1 MTRRKAF
8 NESAERTVYRPGLE
22 IKGDL
27 IPGFRFAPPGA
38 ALCHPLRGFIDRF
51 GPACIL
57 GEEIEVKL
65 ALIGY
70 GAMGQ
75 LVAKLASEQGH
86 EVVLTLDIEDAARGV
101 LDLADALRAGDVAID
116 FSVADMVP
124 KNAEA
129 CARAGVP
136 LVVGTTGWQTH
147 VAEVRHLVTEHDGGL
162 IYGANFSVGVQVF
175 YRMLESYDAFIEEAH
190 HKRKR
195 DAPSGTAVQLRT
207 LVTEGLGRDV
217 PVTSTRAGYIPG
229 THRLGFDSVADQ
241 ITLTHTARSRE
252 GFAAGA
258 LVAARWIAG
267 RKGVYEF
274 SAVFDEII
282 KNNRDV

>member
-1 MTRRKAF
+1 MK
-8 NESAERTVYRPGLE
+8 
-22 IKGDL
+22 I
-27 IPGFRFAPPGA
+27 
-38 ALCHPLRGFIDRF
+38 
-51 GPACIL
+51 
-57 GEEIEVKL
+57 

-75 LVAKLASEQGH
+75 LVGKLANDQGH
-86 EVVLTLDIEDAARGV
+86 QVTLTLDIDDATRTV
-101 LDLADALRAGDVAID
+101 EDLAGALRACDVAVD

-124 KNAEA
+124 KNTEA

-136 LVVGTTGWQTH
+136 LVVGTTGWQSR
-147 VAEVRHLVTEHDGGL
+147 VADVQRIVTERDGAL

-175 YRMLESYDAFIEEAH
+175 YRIAARAAELFRGLESYDAFIEEAH

-195 DAPSGTAVQLRT
+195 DAPSGTAVQLRDM
-207 LVTEGLGRDV
+207 VGSDLGREV

-229 THRLGFDSVADQ
+229 THRLGFDSAADQ

-258 LVAARWIAG
+258 LLAARWIIG

-274 SAVFDEII
+274 AEVFDEII
-282 KNNRDV
+282 ASSLR

>member
-1 MTRRKAF
+1 M
-8 NESAERTVYRPGLE
+8 
-22 IKGDL
+22 
-27 IPGFRFAPPGA
+27 
-38 ALCHPLRGFIDRF
+38 
-51 GPACIL
+51 
-57 GEEIEVKL
+57 KL

-75 LVAKLASEQGH
+75 LVAKLANEQGH
-86 EVVLTLDIEDAARGV
+86 QVVLTLDIDDASRSV
-101 LDLADALRAGDVAID
+101 EDLANALRGCDVAID
-116 FSVADMVP
+116 FSVADTVL

-129 CARAGVP
+129 CARARVP
-136 LVVGTTGWQTH
+136 MVVGTTGWQSQ
-147 VAEVRHLVTEHDGGL
+147 VDNVERIVTERSGAL

-175 YRMLESYDAFIEEAH
+175 YRIAARAAELFRDLEAYDGFIEEAH

-195 DAPSGTAVQLRT
+195 DAPSGTAVQLRKT
-207 LVTEGLGRDV
+207 VAGGMGRDV

-258 LVAARWIAG
+258 LLAAGWIIG
-267 RKGVYEF
+267 RQGVYEF
-274 SAVFDEII
+274 SEVFEEIVTTQRR
-282 KNNRDV
+282 RDSEK